1 MKGRKRMEDKILE
14 ITDEELEKLSP
25 EELVDLKF
33 EMEEMIER
41 INEIIE
47 SCEE

>member
-1 MKGRKRMEDKILE
+1 MEDKILE
-14 ITDEELEKLSP
+14 LTNEELENLTP

-33 EMEEMIER
+33 EMEDMIRR

-47 SCEE
+47 SCEEE